1 MTRKHRTRQHVIEDL
16 SCNYVERFILQCSY
30 SAERITKDYGIDLTM
45 FTYNQNGEIENGSVG
60 IQLKATD
67 SIQLSKDGAT
77 IQVRVETAHL
87 EHWLTEPMPVF
98 LILFD
103 AHHDLAYWLYI
114 QRYFERSANLSLN
127 QRSQTITLHIPAA
140 NVVNA
145 GAIEHFAACKRA
157 ILEQVQ
163 GVIRH
168 A

>member
-1 MTRKHRTRQHVIEDL
+1 M
-16 SCNYVERFILQCSY
+16 QCSY
-30 SAERITKDYGIDLTM
+30 SAERISKDYGIDITM

-67 SIQLSKDGAT
+67 SIHLSRDGAT

-98 LILFD
+98 LILYN
-103 AHHDLAYWLYI
+103 ATQELAYWLYI
-114 QRYFERSANLSLN
+114 QRYFERNENLRL
-127 QRSQTITLHIPAA
+127 SQTAHTVTLHIPVE
-140 NVVNA
+140 NVVDQGTIA
-145 GAIEHFAACKRA
+145 HFAACKRA